1 MSLLTEAAAHFDALS
16 SANRRFS
23 AVYPGDR
30 ATRQPV
36 HTVYGGAQLYK
47 AETTQRLG
55 ELALA
60 SFAVFAPTPLDLAE
74 GVGFASGAAP
84 SLLETVYGRVKAK
97 LEREAVEDFR
107 IDFE

>member
-1 MSLLTEAAAHFDALS
+1 MSLLNEAAAHLDALS

-30 ATRQPV
+30 ASRQPV

-60 SFAVFAPTPLDLAE
+60 SFAAFAPTPVDLAA
-74 GVGFASGAAP
+74 GVGFQAGAAP
-84 SLLETVYGRVKAK
+84 NLIETVYARVKAK
-97 LEREAVEDFR
+97 LE
-107 IDFE
+107 